1 MVIKETLGLIF
12 VNYWSQIVLMGGGFL
27 YIFKNYFERRSK
39 LIELKSSILIQNNN
53 DQLNI

>member
-1 MVIKETLGLIF
+1 MVVKETLGLIF

-39 LIELKSSILIQNNN
+39 LIELKSSILI
-53 DQLNI
+53 